1 MSAVHADLELMLF
14 ETTAPSAKAMMA
26 SGVRRFIID
35 WEHVGKV
42 ERQNGFDTEVA
53 PQGTAELAEV
63 ARLPGATA
71 WCRINRDR
79 PQMPDE
85 VETALAAGAQG
96 LFLPMVTAPHE
107 VERFLRAVNG
117 RCPVGILVET
127 VHALACVRSLAELPL
142 DRVYFGLNDFAISR
156 GGGSIFRAVLDGSV
170 EHAREAF
177 AGMTFGFGGVTAID
191 GGTPVPCARLV
202 EEMARLD
209 CQFSFMRRSF
219 RRDVQR
225 VGAARLVDDV
235 QAFWQ
240 RCHQRSAAEMA
251 RDRRALEQLLREVCG
266 GDGR

>member
-1 MSAVHADLELMLF
+1 MSAVHAGLELMLF
-14 ETTAPSAKAMMA
+14 ESTAQSAKAVMPA
-26 SGVRRFIID
+26 GIRQFIID

-42 ERQNGFDTEVA
+42 ERQNGFDTEIA
-53 PQGTAELAEV
+53 PLGPVELADV
-63 ARLPGATA
+63 ARLPGASA

-79 PQMPDE
+79 PQMPEE
-85 VETALAAGAQG
+85 VEAALAAGAHG
-96 LFLPMVTAPHE
+96 IFLPMVTAPHE

-117 RCPVGILVET
+117 RCQVGILVET
-127 VHALACVRSLAELPL
+127 VHAMVCVRGLAELPL

-156 GGGSIFRAVLDGSV
+156 GGGSIFRAVFDGSV
-170 EHAREAF
+170 ERAREAF
-177 AGMTFGFGGVTAID
+177 GGTPFGFGGVTAID

-225 VGAARLVDDV
+225 VGAARLTDDV

-240 RCHQRSAAEMA
+240 QCLQRSATEVA
-251 RDRRALEQLLREVCG
+251 RDRRSLEQLLREVCG
-266 GDGR
+266 GD